1 MARQVGRRAAAGV
14 IFGPPRRENRYDRTA
29 VRAQIA
35 AEKRIGKA
43 NHRPP
48 SIRRG
53 GTVAVLAAGRTR
65 FRRIKVRVDAAR
77 ESSMIPVAA
86 PFERIPMPVVQALG
100 VGRVAANRCGTPR
113 TGPGSPPLYGFPWK
127 FAGRT
132 AHQETAPRTPA
143 ETNSLDR
150 PFIASFSATELQRI
164 RRLRILGDG
173 TVLRQDRGP

>member
-48 SIRRG
+48 SIRRA

-86 PFERIPMPVVQALG
+86 PFERIPMPVVQAQAL
-100 VGRVAANRCGTPR
+100 VG
-113 TGPGSPPLYGFPWK
+113 
-127 FAGRT
+127 
-132 AHQETAPRTPA
+132 
-143 ETNSLDR
+143 
-150 PFIASFSATELQRI
+150 
-164 RRLRILGDG
+164 
-173 TVLRQDRGP
+173 